1 MKSPPASSPSH
12 SSIRQRA
19 LAALARC
26 WAVVKSSKPPAS
38 QEPNPKLPPISESR
52 LLSSLHEKT
61 PTGSLPDIE
70 VLKDASKK
78 DETYLYLAYGS
89 NLAASTFRGVRGIR
103 PLAAL
108 NVVVPELVM
117 TFDLAGFPYT
127 EPCFANTAYRS
138 TPSISTSP
146 QSSDSNSA
154 AQAPTTASSEK
165 TPLLLPSYENPHWDK
180 GLVGVVYEVT
190 ASDYAQIIATEG
202 GGAGY
207 QDVLTTCHPLP
218 AATTTVPSNPTTPP
232 FKAHTLYC
240 PLLPPGSAP
249 PKDGGAH
256 YHRPDPG
263 YAQPSQR
270 YIDLIRTGAE
280 EHDIPQ
286 EYRDY
291 LDSLKPY
298 TITTQGQR
306 MGRFVFSMTWLRII
320 RAVFMLNR
328 VFRDEHG
335 RSPPW
340 LVRLLGS
347 MFVGVWASYDWWMK
361 GLFGDGERTIE
372 DAGGEG
378 QGRPRRKLVKRR
390 REGIVE
396 SSEKDGLLGGAEHV
410 A

>member
-1 MKSPPASSPSH
+1 METPPASPPST

-19 LAALARC
+19 STVLARC
-26 WAVVKSSKPPAS
+26 WATVKSSKPPAS
-38 QEPNPKLPPISESR
+38 QQPSPKLPPISEDR
-52 LLSSLHEKT
+52 QLSSLHEKS

-70 VLKDASKK
+70 VLKDASRK

-138 TPSISTSP
+138 ATSLP
-146 QSSDSNSA
+146 RRRPSDSNP
-154 AQAPTTASSEK
+154 AQQTPPTASSEK
-165 TPLLLPSYENPHWDK
+165 TPLLLNPSYENPHWDK

-207 QDVLTTCHPLP
+207 QDVLTTCHTLP
-218 AATTTVPSNPTTPP
+218 AATTTVPSHPTTPP

-240 PLLPPGSAP
+240 PLTPPGSAP
-249 PKDGGAH
+249 PKPGAH
-256 YHRPDPG
+256 YSRPDPN
-263 YAQPSQR
+263 YAQPSRR

-291 LDSLKPY
+291 LDSLKAY

-306 MGRFVFSMTWLRII
+306 IGRFVFALTWLQIV
-320 RAVFMLNR
+320 RAVFSLNR
-328 VFRDEHG
+328 VFKDKHG

-340 LVRLLGS
+340 LIRLMGS
-347 MFVGVWASYDWWMK
+347 VFAAVWASYDGWMK
-361 GLFGDGERTIE
+361 GLFGDGERTIK
-372 DAGGEG
+372 DDGGD
-378 QGRPRRKLVKRR
+378 RHRTPRRRLVKKRR
-390 REGIVE
+390 GDAER
-396 SSEKDGLLGGAEHV
+396 SEKDGWLDGAEQ
-410 A
+410 

>member
-1 MKSPPASSPSH
+1 MESPPASSTSNT
-12 SSIRQRA
+12 SIRQRA
-19 LAALARC
+19 SAALARC
-26 WAVVKSSKPPAS
+26 WAVLKSSKPPAS
-38 QEPNPKLPPISESR
+38 QQPNPKLPPISEAR

-61 PTGSLPDIE
+61 PTGSLPDIG
-70 VLKDASKK
+70 VLKDVSKK
-78 DETYLYLAYGS
+78 DDTYLYLAYGS

-138 TPSISTSP
+138 VSSSSAPP
-146 QSSDSNSA
+146 QPLDSNPSA
-154 AQAPTTASSEK
+154 EAPPAASSEK
-165 TPLLLPSYENPHWDK
+165 TPLLLASYENPHWDK

-218 AATTTVPSNPTTPP
+218 AATKTVPSHPTTAP

-256 YHRPDPG
+256 YSRPDPN
-263 YAQPSQR
+263 YAQPSRR
-270 YIDLIRTGAE
+270 YIDLIRTGAA

-306 MGRFVFSMTWLRII
+306 MGRFVFGLTWLKILH
-320 RAVFMLNR
+320 AVFGLNR
-328 VFRDEHG
+328 VFRDKHG

-347 MFVGVWASYDWWMK
+347 VFVGVWASYDGWMK

-372 DAGGEG
+372 DAGGES
-378 QGRPRRKLVKRR
+378 QGTPRRKLVKRR
-390 REGIVE
+390 REGVE
-396 SSEKDGLLGGAEHV
+396 RSEKDGGLNGA
-410 A
+410 